1 LEEKMK
7 EKGVDEKKDE
17 QTDGFCAVH
26 FGLLC
31 V

>member
-1 LEEKMK
+1 MK

-26 FGLLC
+26 FELLC